1 MPKTAF
7 YNRKPIIKILMLAY
21 SVRVF
26 KVTFGTTCATTI
38 VPIDKNVVPYVVQN

>member
-1 MPKTAF
+1 
-7 YNRKPIIKILMLAY
+7 MLAY